1 MTNSIQ
7 VCFFSLSPVKAMNVL
22 GKQVLSIGPFLFIM
36 HVKYVTVDVVL
47 RLVQLLFCVYASVNT
62 KIKDKL

>member
-1 MTNSIQ
+1 M
-7 VCFFSLSPVKAMNVL
+7 FFSLSPVNAMNVL

>member
-1 MTNSIQ
+1 MTDSIQ

-22 GKQVLSIGPFLFIM
+22 GKQVLSTDPFLFIM
-36 HVKYVTVDVVL
+36 HVKCVIVDVVL
-47 RLVQLLFCVYASVNT
+47 CLVQLLFCVYTSVNT